1 MADVTTVYVAIVTGV
16 FTVIGATIP
25 QAAAVIQT
33 GKQARRLE
41 REQFASQK
49 RDACVALLRS
59 AADLRTQIAN
69 NHAYQGIELAPRLEL
84 VRQHSAAT
92 ELGAVSVAL
101 LVSQPMGSL
110 ATALATAASRL
121 AVNAEENPKRPPDYS
136 ELDNC
141 VAAFAAEAIRSQLGG
156 AAQS

>member
-1 MADVTTVYVAIVTGV
+1 MTDVTTVYIAIVTGV

-33 GKQARRLE
+33 ARQARRLE
-41 REQFASQK
+41 REQFQLEK

-59 AADLRTQIAN
+59 AAELRTQIAN
-69 NHAYQGIELAPRLEL
+69 NHAYQGAELAPRLEL

-92 ELGAVSVAL
+92 KLSAVSVAL
-101 LVSQPMGSL
+101 LVSQPLGSL
-110 ATALATAASRL
+110 ATELATAASRL
-121 AVNAEENPKRPPDYS
+121 AVNAEDNPKRPPDYS

-141 VAAFAAEAIRSQLGG
+141 VAAFTTEAIRSQSGG
-156 AAQS
+156 AAHG